1 MKTIV
6 DELRI
11 MIVGLLDDLLSC
23 PSDVPMCACG
33 GFARMEKG
41 HRGVVDT
48 EPMTIS

>member
-1 MKTIV
+1 MT
-6 DELRI
+6 
-11 MIVGLLDDLLSC
+11 VGLLDDLSLLSC

-41 HRGVVDT
+41 HRGVVDA